1 MYKGGLEMKIGY
13 RINELRYSN
22 NMSQTDLAEKLQ
34 VSRQAVCSWETDK
47 RNPPLDTIIALAK
60 LFHTSTDYLLGLS
73 SESSESTFETVY
85 SGREENLLN
94 AFRKLDIDNQ
104 DIIIGEVKKLIKE
117 QQNNNQVQALKK
129 VP

>member
-1 MYKGGLEMKIGY
+1 MSNSLTV
-13 RINELRYSN
+13 LRENKQYT
-22 NMSQTDLAEKLQ
+22 QALLAEKLG
-34 VSRQAVCSWETDK
+34 VSRQAVSSWETDK

>member
-47 RNPPLDTIIALAK
+47 RHPPLDTIIALAK

-104 DIIIGEVKKLIKE
+104 DIIIGEIKKLIKE
-117 QQNNNQVQALKK
+117 QQNNNQIQTLKK